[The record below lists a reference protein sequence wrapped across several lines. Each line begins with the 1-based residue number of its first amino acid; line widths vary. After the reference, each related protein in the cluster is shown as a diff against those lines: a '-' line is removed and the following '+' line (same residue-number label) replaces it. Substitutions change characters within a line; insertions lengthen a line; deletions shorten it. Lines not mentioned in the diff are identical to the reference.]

1 MFQWWVARFMSWQ
14 AWEMGIQSVISDLS
28 FSKMEEK
35 KKKKKSPAVCIP
47 LHPDNWLSGC
57 FIAPAGL
64 PYLLFQYFSHGV
76 SMGTSLSQ
84 YLCPY
89 VFSWSLQTS
98 PGSPSAWQAKN
109 GTVHGQHITA
119 FRPEPEWIQINICFG
134 RSTNESIGSIS
145 ISNINIYYVGWW
157 LFSGLRAS
165 YPFSNPG

>member
-1 MFQWWVARFMSWQ
+1 MFQWWVPRFMSWQ

-35 KKKKKSPAVCIP
+35 KKKETLQFVYHCILITGCLAVSLLP
-47 LHPDNWLSGC
+47 LVCPTC
-57 FIAPAGL
+57 
-64 PYLLFQYFSHGV
+64 YFSHGV
-76 SMGTSLSQ
+76 STGTSLYQ

-98 PGSPSAWQAKN
+98 PGRPSAWQAKN
-109 GTVHGQHITA
+109 GTVHSQHITA

>member
-1 MFQWWVARFMSWQ
+1 MFQWWVPRFMSWQ

-35 KKKKKSPAVCIP
+35 KKKKALQFVYHCI
-47 LHPDNWLSGC
+47 LITGC

-109 GTVHGQHITA
+109 GTVHSQHITA

-145 ISNINIYYVGWW
+145 ISNINIYYMGWC
-157 LFSGLRAS
+157 LFCGLRAS